1 MFDVE
6 CLGYKRSAI
15 NVSAALPNPSLERS
29 AKRQRRLVPVAH
41 CAPAPRSALSLG
53 RSSRTEAPYSC
64 GGSMTEIERLK
75 HLKLALRIV
84 GVIAIFGFYPLT
96 VFWPSGW
103 AWSSGRSEYLEMI
116 IAIYATLG
124 VFLLIAARNPNQHL
138 GLVSF
143 AIWSSIVHGAVM
155 AVQSVQNPMHV
166 HHLYGDVPALFIIA
180 AVLAFLSPQA
190 FRLPF
195 AKRAA

>member
-1 MFDVE
+1 
-6 CLGYKRSAI
+6 
-15 NVSAALPNPSLERS
+15 
-29 AKRQRRLVPVAH
+29 
-41 CAPAPRSALSLG
+41 
-53 RSSRTEAPYSC
+53 
-64 GGSMTEIERLK
+64 MTEIERLRY
-75 HLKLALRIV
+75 LRLALRIV

-116 IAIYATLG
+116 IAIYAILG

-143 AIWSSIVHGAVM
+143 GIWSSIVHGAVM
-155 AVQSVQNPMHV
+155 AVQSAQNPMHV

-190 FRLPF
+190 LRLPF
-195 AKRAA
+195 TKHTA

>member
-1 MFDVE
+1 
-6 CLGYKRSAI
+6 
-15 NVSAALPNPSLERS
+15 
-29 AKRQRRLVPVAH
+29 
-41 CAPAPRSALSLG
+41 
-53 RSSRTEAPYSC
+53 
-64 GGSMTEIERLK
+64 MTEIERVKYLK
-75 HLKLALRIV
+75 VTLRFV
-84 GVIAIFGFYPLT
+84 GVIATFGFYPLT

-155 AVQSVQNPMHV
+155 AVQSVQNPAHV

-190 FRLPF
+190 FWLPI
-195 AKRAA
+195 AKHSA